1 MSSIARICLWSGPR
15 NISTALMY
23 SFAQRPQCKVF
34 DEPLYAHYLSNISEE
49 TKAKHPLNHEILSTM
64 ENNGERVADFMTG
77 DFPDGITEVFFKNMV
92 HHILDLNLGFTKD
105 VVNVIL
111 TRNPEDMLPSFD
123 KVIEQPSIEDVGYK
137 AHLDLIEEL
146 QKLGVPFVVVESRD
160 ILENPENQL
169 KRICDAA
176 GIEFLPEM
184 LYWEAGA
191 RVEDGI
197 WAPYWYN
204 ETHTSTGFLKY
215 KPKPGPFPERLIPL
229 LEECRTHFEKIIS
242 YTE

>member
-1 MSSIARICLWSGPR
+1 
-15 NISTALMY
+15 
-23 SFAQRPQCKVF
+23 
-34 DEPLYAHYLSNISEE
+34 
-49 TKAKHPLNHEILSTM
+49 
-64 ENNGERVADFMTG
+64 
-77 DFPDGITEVFFKNMV
+77 MV
-92 HHILDLNLGFTKD
+92 LGF
-105 VVNVIL
+105 
-111 TRNPEDMLPSFD
+111 PSNQFGNQEP
-123 KVIEQPSIEDVGYK
+123 KS
-137 AHLDLIEEL
+137 IEEL

-204 ETHTSTGFLKY
+204 GTHASTGFQEY